1 MTAMTDL
8 KASADTVPLADSEE
22 SRTRAGRLAIHLAI
36 LAAVLSLWELTG
48 AFGLVDPL
56 ILPRPSAIMAAFWNI
71 AVVQRLVWWHFMITL
86 YEALAGFLIG
96 SAVGIALAIAAA
108 LWPTFRRYISPY
120 VVGLQVTPRIA
131 LAPIVIAWLGF
142 GLSPKIGIAAL
153 ICFFP
158 PFINTLTGLLEVDD
172 EALEMFHSL
181 QAKKHQIFWQLML
194 PSAMPIIMAGLKT
207 AISLALIG
215 AIVGEFISASEGMGI
230 LMQRFTFSLNMA
242 ASFAALLMLT
252 LMGLLL
258 FSAMELLDNRLI
270 YWRHDA
276 RIAAVSRKK
285 AARWQ
290 RALATAS

>member
-1 MTAMTDL
+1 MAVFIVKCEL
-8 KASADTVPLADSEE
+8 KDDSQG
-22 SRTRAGRLAIHLAI
+22 SGPGRCRPRFR
-36 LAAVLSLWELTG
+36 TG
-48 AFGLVDPL
+48 AAS
-56 ILPRPSAIMAAFWNI
+56 LP
-71 AVVQRLVWWHFMITL
+71 T
-86 YEALAGFLIG
+86 
-96 SAVGIALAIAAA
+96 
-108 LWPTFRRYISPY
+108 
-120 VVGLQVTPRIA
+120 
-131 LAPIVIAWLGF
+131 
-142 GLSPKIGIAAL
+142 
-153 ICFFP
+153 
-158 PFINTLTGLLEVDD
+158 LEVDD